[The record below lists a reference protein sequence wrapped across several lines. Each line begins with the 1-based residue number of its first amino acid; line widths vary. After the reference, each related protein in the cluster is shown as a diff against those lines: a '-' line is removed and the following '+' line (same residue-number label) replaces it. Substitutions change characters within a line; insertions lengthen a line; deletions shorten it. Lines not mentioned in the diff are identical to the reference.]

1 MDYIFIEGLKLESVI
16 GVYDY
21 EKTKPQPLSLD
32 ISLGFDLN
40 KLRDDKLEFGIDY
53 DALSQAIQEF
63 VSKTQ
68 VETLERMAL
77 SIINFVFQKSIALE
91 VKLSL
96 SKPKALKR
104 AKMVSVVLKRFRS
117 EFYQY

>member
-53 DALSQAIQEF
+53 DALSQAIQKF

-68 VETLERMAL
+68 VETLFKYVLYGEFIFKSLFRSRL
-77 SIINFVFQKSIALE
+77 GGSFIIN
-91 VKLSL
+91 
-96 SKPKALKR
+96 
-104 AKMVSVVLKRFRS
+104 
-117 EFYQY
+117 